1 MNETNRIFFKSNK
14 IPKMKYPHIL
24 DEKLQK
30 KITLKKE
37 FQMPFVA
44 KKSDIV
50 KEDAKGTLCMS
61 SDFELAPHQE
71 FVKAYL
77 SKHTPYNGLLL
88 YHGMGSGKT
97 CSAIGITEEFRKHHK
112 YDLQKRKIYIVA
124 SPNVQK
130 NFKLQLFNPD
140 ELIEENGLWKM
151 RRSCIGNTLLQELDL
166 FQVKKKEDVIKKIK
180 GLIRNY
186 YVFVGYSK
194 FANIIE
200 ELMKNDF
207 RDNDVKPSNQV
218 VTKRVKQKL
227 RDHFTGQ
234 MIVIDEVHN
243 VRNIGATSEGKKVS
257 DTLNKLVTHVKY
269 MKLLFLS
276 GTPMYNDPKEI
287 VFLLNL
293 LHKNDGLSPLK
304 MSDVFNKKDKLQ
316 PQGKSLLLNAAN
328 GYISYVRG
336 EDPYHFPFKLFPEDF
351 DKKKSILDQTKSGT
365 YPPLQFNKKKI
376 GEPMQALDVYM
387 NTMSDYQ
394 TQGYQTIVSDLFQK
408 GFMRTTKNGSMKKY
422 DYGDIENM
430 DTFSYTF
437 LQVPINA
444 LTMCIQNSEGKFVT
458 GKDALDTI
466 GMMNRGGKFEYNGG
480 FEKTFQLDNI
490 HQYSV
495 KIHSILNSI
504 VDSEGIVLIYSQYL
518 DSGLI
523 PMALALEELGF
534 RRTSANEKST
544 NFLNNKKEKNLK
556 YAMITGD
563 KRYTP
568 DNGEKELA
576 LVNKT
581 GNKDGSLCKVVL
593 ISMAGSEGLD
603 FKNLRQVHILDPWY
617 NLNRVDQIIG
627 RAIRHCSHKDLPL
640 THRNCQVFLHG
651 SQSRENQEECVDVML
666 YRQAEQK
673 AQNIGSIQKLLKSV
687 SVDCLVH
694 KDQRKYSKLTQR
706 ISITLSNKKQ
716 ISYDLKDKPNSS
728 ICDYGECKYTCFNQL
743 SNHDKEDNASYH
755 YDHTMREKI
764 VSKIKMLFAKSH
776 VYKLKDIVSH
786 LETKQ
791 IKKVHIYRAL
801 THLVESHN
809 ETMVD
814 KFSQKGHLVRIKD
827 AYLFQR
833 DQTNTIMALQEHMKP
848 LDFKKISIQYAQPEI
863 KETPSIS
870 VKNMKDV
877 NGILQDIRTKFDAG
891 MEQHGDEKGND
902 YYTHFQSAM
911 LYMQQ
916 LKIPVMNSLTREHM
930 KDILFTHIMD
940 ELSFEDE
947 LSLIHYLYNGA
958 SEIDLLGQRMKA
970 YYDKS
975 HFKVKN
981 MELIVLIHLGEKI
994 GNQRKMFVKTST
1006 SSNWEPLQSHH
1017 LNALQP
1023 NEVKEVLDHF
1033 KDDVVRD
1040 IHHVIGFMETYSSTK
1055 KIVLKTKLKDVKR
1068 NNRGAFFM
1076 QKDPQTMK
1084 EQLNVVLG
1092 YECFSAGERHKKKD
1106 VSKTELIIMMEFI
1119 LRYLDTIKHKNKKYF
1134 FQKVENNN
1142 ENIKLN

>member
-14 IPKMKYPHIL
+14 IPKMKYPHVL

-140 ELIEENGLWKM
+140 ELVQENGLWKM

-166 FQVKKKEDVIKKIK
+166 FQVKKKEDVIRKIK

-218 VTKRVKQKL
+218 VTKRIKQKL
-227 RDHFTGQ
+227 RDQFTGH

-304 MSDVFNKKDKLQ
+304 MSDVFNKKNELQ
-316 PQGKSLLLNAAN
+316 PKGKDILLHAAN

-336 EDPYHFPFKLFPEDF
+336 EDPYHFPFKVFPDDF
-351 DKKKSILDQTKSGT
+351 DKKKSILDQTKSGA
-365 YPPLQFNKKKI
+365 YPPKQFNKKKI
-376 GEPMQALDVYM
+376 TTPMQALDLYV
-387 NTMSDYQ
+387 NTMSAYQ
-394 TQGYQTIVSDLFQK
+394 SQGYQTIVGELFQK
-408 GFMRTTKNGSMKKY
+408 GFTRTTKNGSVKKY
-422 DYGDIENM
+422 DYSDIENM
-430 DTFSYTF
+430 DSFSYTF

-444 LTMCIQNSEGKFVT
+444 LTLCIQNSDNTFVT
-458 GKDALDTI
+458 GKEALDTI
-466 GMMNRGGKFEYNGG
+466 GTMNRGGTFEYNDG
-480 FEKTFQLDNI
+480 FEKTFHMDTIQ
-490 HQYSV
+490 QYSS

-523 PMALALEELGF
+523 PMALALEEMGF
-534 RRTSANEKST
+534 GRTNANGKTSH
-544 NFLNNKKEKNLK
+544 FLNNKKEKSLK

-576 LVNKT
+576 LVNKA

-640 THRNCQVFLHG
+640 EQRNCQVFLHG
-651 SQSRENQEECVDVML
+651 SQTEDNQEECVDVML

-673 AQNIGSIQKLLKSV
+673 AQKIGAIQKILKSA
-687 SVDCLVH
+687 SVDCLIH
-694 KDQRKYSKLTQR
+694 KDQRKYSKLKQSLP
-706 ISITLSNKKQ
+706 IVLSNKKK
-716 ISYDLKDKPNSS
+716 IPYDLKDKAYST
-728 ICDYGECKYTCFNQL
+728 ICDYGECTYTCFNKL
-743 SNHDKEDNASYH
+743 DNGDKEDNASYH
-755 YDHTMREKI
+755 YDHTMREKLI
-764 VSKIKMLFAKSH
+764 SKIKMLFTKSH
-776 VYKLKDIVSH
+776 VYKLKDIVAH

-801 THLVESHN
+801 SHLVENHN
-809 ETMVD
+809 ETLVD
-814 KFSQKGHLVRIKD
+814 KFSQKGHLIRIKD
-827 AYLFQR
+827 LYLFQR
-833 DQTNTIMALQEHMKP
+833 DQSNTIMSLQEHMKQ
-848 LDFKKISIQYAQPEI
+848 LDYKKTSIPYVQYEA
-863 KETPSIS
+863 KETPSMSSKHLKKVDDVLRNIQEKLDLGMTEQS
-870 VKNMKDV
+870 KDS
-877 NGILQDIRTKFDAG
+877 
-891 MEQHGDEKGND
+891 KGNTF
-902 YYTHFQSAM
+902 YVNFQSAM
-911 LYMQQ
+911 AYMEQ
-916 LKIPVMNSLTREHM
+916 LKIPVMKAINRIIIKQL
-930 KDILFTHIMD
+930 LFNHIME
-940 ELSFEDE
+940 ELPFEDE
-947 LSLIHYLYNGA
+947 LSLIDALYGDSTLGPLEQQIKVYYNA
-958 SEIDLLGQRMKA
+958 SC
-970 YYDKS
+970 
-975 HFKVKN
+975 FKVKN
-981 MELIVLIHLGEKI
+981 MEFIVLIHLGEKA
-994 GNQRKMFVKTST
+994 GNQRKMFVKTET
-1006 SSNWEPLQSHH
+1006 SWEPLQSHH
-1017 LNALQP
+1017 LNTFQA

-1033 KDDVVRD
+1033 KSEGERELHD
-1040 IHHVIGFMETYSSTK
+1040 VIGFMEMYSSTK
-1055 KIVLKTKLKDVKR
+1055 KIELKTKLRNVKR

-1084 EQLNVVLG
+1084 EQLNLVLG
-1092 YECFSAGERHKKKD
+1092 YECFSTSGRHKKAD
-1106 VSKTELIIMMEFI
+1106 MSKIQLIIMMEII
-1119 LRYLDTIKHKNKKYF
+1119 LRYLDSIHHENKTYF
-1134 FQKVENNN
+1134 FHKVENNN